1 MKRNLVE
8 VLIAEV
14 GSEIKLL
21 VASGKKYCFTA
32 VRDNVMRLHSRE
44 IGLDWN
50 AYKTALS
57 SHFGKLGAKS
67 SCKSRKQRKA
77 LREAQIREAIA
88 IELSE
93 VAKLGGIHY
102 DEETDCIFG
111 LGEFELD
118 EAI

>member
-1 MKRNLVE
+1 ME
-8 VLIAEV
+8 VLVAEV
-14 GSEIKLL
+14 GSEIKLT
-21 VASGKKYCFTA
+21 VANGRKYCFTA

-44 IGLDWN
+44 IGCDWN

-67 SCKSRKQRKA
+67 SCESRKKRKA
-77 LREAQIREAIA
+77 LREMQIQEAIA

-93 VAKLGGIHY
+93 VAKLGGAHY
-102 DEETDCIFG
+102 DEKSGCIFG
-111 LGEFELD
+111 LDELELD